1 MPLVGI
7 HQGFYGLRELVTDC
21 VSLGNNTFQCFIRN
35 NRNMRM
41 RKFYD
46 NEIQDFNSMLFNAGI
61 LRYVVHASYALN
73 PASYVDSIRENSL
86 KVIKED
92 LQLMNRFGG
101 KKYYVLHPGAHTDNY
116 RTDALRILTL
126 SMLELRPYLGNVT
139 VCLETM
145 AGQGSQLFSTLHDM
159 RLVMQHLDEF
169 KLCVDTCHLYG
180 AGITVEEFVAVFD
193 DKIGVI
199 HVNDSLRKFGTHL
212 DRHASIGYGCMS
224 DGMLERYVS
233 RLHGTEPDAP
243 LILETP
249 YEHVEEDLIKLKSI
263 VN

>member
-1 MPLVGI
+1 MALVGV

-41 RKFYD
+41 RRFYD

-61 LRYVVHASYALN
+61 LYYVAHASYALN

-86 KVIKED
+86 KVIRED
-92 LQLMNRFGG
+92 LKLMNRFGG
-101 KKYYVLHPGAHTDNY
+101 KKYYVLHPGAHTDND
-116 RTDALRILTL
+116 RTDALRILTM
-126 SMLELRPYLGNVT
+126 SMLELKPYLGNVI

-145 AGQGSQLFSTLHDM
+145 AGQGSQLFSNLQDM
-159 RLVMQHLDEF
+159 QLVMRHLDEF
-169 KLCVDTCHLYG
+169 RLCVDTCHLYG
-180 AGITVEEFVAVFD
+180 AGITAEEFVAEFT

-212 DRHASIGYGCMS
+212 DRHANIGRGCMS
-224 DGMLERYVS
+224 NGVLAQYINI
-233 RLHGTEPDAP
+233 LHDTAPEAP

-249 YEHVEEDLIKLKSI
+249 YEHIVDDLVKLKSI